1 MIRTC
6 LILLTASLVLVGC
19 NRPSY
24 INVPNDGGDAAIN
37 GPNWDTTK
45 RIQKA
50 ALASVLSDSNL
61 PGDVVIRFPEG
72 TTEATAFE
80 IADDLAA
87 YNVFPESATP
97 TDEYHIIEVRKI
109 QARGFRGRVDVIRPG
124 ALRERELVEAHME
137 LSTWDGWM
145 TEFIRVRNI
154 DVDRIDPL
162 LLAAPAAQPKD
173 EPAYEEV
180 EPAEQAPEDTLQEAA
195 EEAETDQPVV
205 EGYNQIDETAD

>member
-24 INVPNDGGDAAIN
+24 INVPNDGSDAAIN

-50 ALASVLSDSNL
+50 ALAAVLSDSNL
-61 PGDVVIRFPEG
+61 PGDVVIRFPKG

-109 QARGFRGRVDVIRPG
+109 QARGARGRVDVIRPG
-124 ALRERELVEAHME
+124 SLRERELVEAHME
-137 LSTWDGWM
+137 LTVWDGWT
-145 TEFIRVRNI
+145 TEYIRVRNI

-180 EPAEQAPEDTLQEAA
+180 QPVEEAGEEAEGAVEEAA
-195 EEAETDQPVV
+195 E
-205 EGYNQIDETAD
+205 